1 MVTFTKTEIEW
12 MAAAILH
19 NVSELQ
25 ESVKRSDVA
34 AERSLLTLRSEQL
47 SISANKLLDAV
58 HSGNRRIEIK
68 Y

>member
-25 ESVKRSDVA
+25 ESAKRSDIA

-58 HSGNRRIEIK
+58 HSENRRIEIK